1 MMSSPLPFHN
11 IDPVLLQLGF
21 IKVHWYGVMYLV
33 AFAIAYWLANR
44 AADKAGSG
52 WTRDQVSDL
61 LFYGFLGVI
70 FGGRLGYILF
80 YNLNQVLQDPVYLV
94 RIWEGG
100 MSFHGGLIGVLIA
113 MAIFARKYKKAYL
126 ALGDF
131 IAPLVPL
138 GLAAGRIGNFI
149 NGELW
154 GRPTDVAW
162 AMVFPS
168 GGAIGRH
175 PSQLYHVALEGILL
189 FIVIM
194 IVRRMRPATG
204 VVGGIFLS
212 GYAVARFIVEFFRE
226 PDAHLGVLSLGMTM
240 GQWLCVPMFL
250 AGLLVIAFA
259 LKQTATARANLTTAK
274 AAVKPKVNL

>member
-1 MMSSPLPFHN
+1 MSSPIPFHD
-11 IDPVLLQLGF
+11 IDRVMLQVGF
-21 IKVHWYGVMYLV
+21 IKIHWYGVMYLL
-33 AFAIAYWLANR
+33 AFVMAYWLANR
-44 AADKAGSG
+44 AADKPGSG

-61 LFYGFLGVI
+61 LLYGFLGVI
-70 FGGRLGYILF
+70 LGGRLGYILF
-80 YNLNQVLQDPVYLV
+80 YNFSQVLQDPLYLL

-100 MSFHGGLIGVLIA
+100 MSFHGGLLGVLIA
-113 MAIFARKYKKAYL
+113 MALFARKYQKAYL

-131 IAPLVPL
+131 VAPLVPL

-194 IVRRMRPATG
+194 LVRRLRPATG
-204 VVGGIFLS
+204 VVGGVFLL
-212 GYAVARFIVEFFRE
+212 GYATARFIVEFFRE

-250 AGLLVIAFA
+250 AGIGVIVIAT
-259 LKQTATARANLTTAK
+259 QQQARSKSNNK
-274 AAVKPKVNL
+274 KSKPAVKSKVNL